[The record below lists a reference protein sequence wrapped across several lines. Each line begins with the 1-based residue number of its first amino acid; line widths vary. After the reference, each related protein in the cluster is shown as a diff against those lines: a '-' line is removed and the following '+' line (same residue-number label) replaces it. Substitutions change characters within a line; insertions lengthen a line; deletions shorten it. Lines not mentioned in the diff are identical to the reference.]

1 MRIRTLVS
9 VVLLLLVSSFLVP
22 RSAAAATTH
31 KKTAAKTSRKNKKKK
46 RKPVSPQRIRRTRRA
61 FVASASL
68 KPMALQLLQDRTP
81 AAYAG
86 VESYAR
92 LHAAEDAGA
101 LADLVLGYAHW
112 MDHDY
117 AQALPV
123 LKKAQ
128 PRAAELAD
136 YVAYFLANSQLQTG
150 DSAAAVSTLKDFAE
164 KYSDSILAR
173 DAAVT
178 YATALVNQDR
188 PREAL
193 AALDKFREPARPEV
207 ELALARAYLKAEE
220 PEKGVALLRHIY
232 YTMPLAGEAEGAG
245 ALLRSISVAGS
256 AAQVSF
262 AEQKQRA
269 DLLAKAGQ
277 WRDAA
282 NEYRNLL
289 PQASGE
295 NVAATQVALANA
307 LHHSGQ
313 DRDART
319 MLESLPAAP
328 GDLNAERLYYL
339 AEMARSDNDFD
350 RYQSVLTQLRQTGTT
365 SHWLEDGLLLGGN
378 MFLLKKD
385 YDRAI
390 DCYREIVERSPQ
402 GRLAAYAHWKV
413 AWLNQRQN
421 RTAEALKGFE
431 EQIAN
436 YPASQQVPA
445 ALYWHARLSEEK
457 GDFVSANEYYTAI
470 TQRFRNYY
478 YADLAR
484 VRLNLLPPSAKLKT
498 AKATESGFD
507 DPVLARIP
515 PPDIKRRFSDV
526 PAPADDLR
534 VQKALLL
541 ANGGMLDFAV
551 RELQAA
557 DDDEGWAPAEMA
569 RIMSDSGRYD
579 RAIQLL
585 KRTAPYYFVVDLPAL
600 PRSYWEALFPKPYWA
615 DLKRYSSAH
624 GLDPFLVASLIRQE
638 SEFNPSAISHANA
651 LGLMQLLPSV
661 GKTLAK
667 AEKVRHFN
675 PQLLFAPNVNL
686 QLGTRYFKELVDQ
699 YNGHLEYALAAYN
712 AGSDRVDAWLADGT
726 YRDEAEFVES
736 IPFTE
741 TREYVQAILRN
752 RTLYERLYHTP

>member
-9 VVLLLLVSSFLVP
+9 AVLLVLFSCLFLFP
-22 RSAAAATTH
+22 QATAAATTH
-31 KKTAAKTSRKNKKKK
+31 KKTAKSARKKKTRK
-46 RKPVSPQRIRRTRRA
+46 RVSPQRIRRTHRA

-92 LHAAEDAGA
+92 RHGSEDAGA
-101 LADLVLGYAHW
+101 LANLVLGYAHW
-112 MDHDY
+112 LDHDY
-117 AQALPV
+117 DKALPP

-128 PRAAELAD
+128 PRAAELSD

-150 DSAAAVSTLKDFAE
+150 DSAAAAGTLKDFAQ
-164 KYSDSILAR
+164 KYSDSIWAR

-178 YATALVNQDR
+178 YATALVAQDK
-188 PREAL
+188 PQEAL
-193 AALDKFREPARPEV
+193 AALNRFREPVRPEV

-220 PEKGVALLRHIY
+220 PEKGVQLLRHIY
-232 YTMPLAGEAEGAG
+232 YTMPLAGEADTAG
-245 ALLRSISVAGS
+245 SLLRSISVAGT
-256 AAQVSF
+256 AAQVGF

-269 DLLAKAGQ
+269 DLLAKAGR

-282 NEYRNLL
+282 DEYRTIL
-289 PQASGE
+289 PQATGE
-295 NVAATQVALANA
+295 NVAATQIALANA
-307 LHHSGQ
+307 LRHSGQ
-313 DRDART
+313 ERQARQ
-319 MLESLPAAP
+319 MLESLGNAQGEA
-328 GDLNAERLYYL
+328 NAERLYYL
-339 AEMARSDNDFD
+339 AEMARSDNDLD
-350 RYQSVLTQLRQTGTT
+350 RYQSLTEQLRQAGPA

-385 YDRAI
+385 YDHAI
-390 DCYREIVERSPQ
+390 DYYREMVQRFPQ

-413 AWLNQRQN
+413 AWLSLRQN
-421 RTAEALKGFE
+421 RTDEALKGFE

-436 YPASQQVPA
+436 YPTSQQVPA

-457 GDFVSANEYYTAI
+457 GEFASAHEYYSAI

-484 VRLNLLPPSAKLKT
+484 VRLNLLPPSAKVK
-498 AKATESGFD
+498 AARATENGFD
-507 DPVLARIP
+507 DPVLSRIP
-515 PPDIKRRFSDV
+515 PAGIKRQFSDT

-551 RELQAA
+551 KELQAA
-557 DDDEGWAPAEMA
+557 DDEEGWAPAEMA
-569 RIMSDSGRYD
+569 RIMADSGRYD
-579 RAIQLL
+579 RAIELL
-585 KRTAPYYFVVDLPAL
+585 KRTAPYYFTVDLPAL
-600 PRSYWEALFPKPYWA
+600 PRSYWEALFPKPYWP
-615 DLKRYSSAH
+615 DLKRYSSAN

-638 SEFNPSAISHANA
+638 SEFNPNAISRANA

-661 GKTLAK
+661 GKTLAR
-667 AEKVRHFN
+667 AEKVRHYN
-675 PQLLFAPNVNL
+675 TQALFTPELNL
-686 QLGTRYFKELVDQ
+686 QLGTRYFKEMVDQ

-712 AGSDRVDAWLADGT
+712 AGSDRVDAWLADGK

-752 RTLYERLYHTP
+752 RTLYQRLYRNP

>member
-1 MRIRTLVS
+1 
-9 VVLLLLVSSFLVP
+9 
-22 RSAAAATTH
+22 
-31 KKTAAKTSRKNKKKK
+31 
-46 RKPVSPQRIRRTRRA
+46 
-61 FVASASL
+61 
-68 KPMALQLLQDRTP
+68 MALQLLQDRTP

-86 VESYAR
+86 VESFAR
-92 LHAAEDAGA
+92 RHAADDAGA

-112 MDHDY
+112 LDHDY
-117 AQALPV
+117 AQALPL

-128 PRAAELAD
+128 PRAAELGD
-136 YVAYFLANSQLQTG
+136 YVAFFLGNSQLQTG
-150 DSAAAVSTLKDFAE
+150 DSAAAIATLKTFQE
-164 KYSDSILAR
+164 KYSDSIWAR

-178 YATALVNQDR
+178 YATALTSQDR
-188 PREAL
+188 AREAL
-193 AALDKFREPARPEV
+193 AVLDKFREPARAEV

-232 YTMPLAGEAEGAG
+232 YTLPLSGEAGDAG
-245 ALLRSISVAGS
+245 TLLRSISVAGT

-269 DLLAKAGQ
+269 DLLARAGQ

-282 NEYRNLL
+282 GEYRDIL
-289 PQASGE
+289 PQATGE
-295 NVAATQVALANA
+295 NVAATQIALANA
-307 LHHSGQ
+307 MRHTGQ
-313 DRDART
+313 DRDARKT
-319 MLESLPAAP
+319 LESLAGAP
-328 GDLNAERLYYL
+328 DDLNAERLYYL
-339 AEMARSDNDFD
+339 AEIARSDNDID
-350 RYQSVLTQLRQTGTT
+350 RFESLMTQLRQAGAT

-378 MFLLKKD
+378 IFLLKKD
-385 YDRAI
+385 YDHAI
-390 DCYREIVERSPQ
+390 DFYREIVERFPK

-413 AWLNQRQN
+413 AWLNLRQN
-421 RTAEALKGFE
+421 RTDEALKGFA
-431 EQIAN
+431 EQIAT
-436 YPASQQVPA
+436 YPTSPQVAA

-457 GDFVSANEYYTAI
+457 GDFVSAHEYYTAI

-484 VRLNLLPPSAKLKT
+484 VRLNLLPPSAKVKA

-507 DPVLARIP
+507 DPVLSRIP
-515 PPDIKRRFSDV
+515 APDIKRRFSDV
-526 PAPADDLR
+526 PAPTDDLR

-541 ANGGMLDFAV
+541 ANGGMLDFAIK
-551 RELQAA
+551 ELQAA

-569 RIMSDSGRYD
+569 RIMRDSGRYD

-585 KRTAPYYFVVDLPAL
+585 KRTAPYYFTVELPAL
-600 PRSYWEALFPKPYWA
+600 PRSYWEALFPKPYWP
-615 DLKRYSSAH
+615 DLKRYSSAN

-638 SEFNPSAISHANA
+638 SEFNPNAISRANA

-712 AGSDRVDAWLADGT
+712 AGSDRVDDWLAAGS